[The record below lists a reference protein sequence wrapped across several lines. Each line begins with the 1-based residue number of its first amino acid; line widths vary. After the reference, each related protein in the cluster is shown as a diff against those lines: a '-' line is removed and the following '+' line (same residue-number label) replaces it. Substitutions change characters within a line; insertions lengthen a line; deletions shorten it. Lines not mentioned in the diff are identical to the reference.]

1 MTIKEGSLAST
12 IYNQAM
18 SKDNKYDLSRH
29 LTNLVATEMRPVA
42 LKDGSYAMK
51 VRSERDLTRAYFD
64 TGNVPNFGDIS
75 VGGVKSDDNQVVS
88 PYDIVRMPV
97 AREIWEHGSG
107 DPEIFDAIVEDWEN
121 TVDTDGNHMSLNIA
135 QAIEYDDIDAVKEEM
150 ADIKRSEGLQSN
162 FMGYSGVPYRA
173 NVTGSKIEYANM
185 VDSDVDYYFNGFS
198 QQRASDAIMQ
208 ATIDKQKETEPELS
222 QDTQIDVE
230 RDL

>member
-12 IYNQAM
+12 IYNQAI
-18 SKDNKYDLSRH
+18 SKDNSYDLSRH
-29 LTNLVATEMRPVA
+29 LTDLAATEMRPVT

-75 VGGVKSDDNQVVS
+75 VGGVKSDDNQLVS

-97 AREIWEHGSG
+97 AREIWEHGYG
-107 DPEIFDAIVEDWEN
+107 DPEIFDAIVDDWEN
-121 TVDTDGNHMSLNIA
+121 TVDNDGHHMSLNMA
-135 QAIEYDDIDAVKEEM
+135 QAIDYDNIDSVKEEM
-150 ADIKRSEGLQSN
+150 ADIKRSDGLQSS
-162 FMGYSGVPYRA
+162 FVGYSGVPYRA
-173 NVTGSKIEYANM
+173 NVTGSKVEYANM
-185 VDSDVDYYFNGFS
+185 VDSDEGYYFNGFS

-208 ATIDKQKETEPELS
+208 ATIDKQKETAPDIS